1 MGKISGIKPF
11 ENVDA
16 VLFDM
21 DGTLVDF
28 FGDAERALAKS
39 MRRHDL
45 MPDDWE
51 TFFAGYVEAAIARY
65 QDYAAGRIT
74 RDQMRRRRV
83 AEALGQIGQSP
94 AKVESLVDDY
104 LRVLNRE
111 VTPIP
116 GAAEVVAQLATRYRL
131 GVVTNGFVDTA
142 RQRLERAVLIEHF
155 EAVVVSEELGIHKP
169 EAAVFAEALRR
180 LGATPDRS
188 AFVGDSLEHDVAG
201 ARAISM
207 RAIYYRGDSSS
218 QGPLEPEPDLI
229 ISDLRDLLTVL

>member
-1 MGKISGIKPF
+1 MGKDHGIRQF

-28 FGDAERALAKS
+28 FGDAERALTKA

-45 MPDDWE
+45 MPHDWE

-83 AEALGQIGQSP
+83 TEALGQIGQSP
-94 AKVESLVDDY
+94 AKVESVVADY
-104 LRVLNRE
+104 LHVLNRE
-111 VTPIP
+111 VTLTP
-116 GAAEVVAQLATRYRL
+116 GAGDVVARLAARYRL
-131 GVVTNGFVDTA
+131 GVVTNGFVDTST
-142 RQRLERAVLIEHF
+142 QRLERAGLMGHF
-155 EAVVVSEELGIHKP
+155 QAVVVSEELGIHKP

-180 LGATPDRS
+180 LAATAERS
-188 AFVGDSLEHDVAG
+188 VFVGDSLEHDVAG
-201 ARAISM
+201 ARAIGM
-207 RAIYYRGDSSS
+207 RAIYYRRDGSSE
-218 QGPLEPEPDLI
+218 GPLEPEPDLV
-229 ISDLRDLLTVL
+229 ISDLRNLLTVL

>member
-1 MGKISGIKPF
+1 MGKPPGISQF
-11 ENVDA
+11 ENVEA

-28 FGDAERALAKS
+28 FGDAERALAKA

-83 AEALGQIGQSP
+83 TEALEQIGQSP

-104 LRVLNRE
+104 LHVLNRE
-111 VTPIP
+111 VTLTP
-116 GAAEVVAQLATRYRL
+116 GAAEVVARLATRYRL

-142 RQRLERAVLIEHF
+142 TQRLERTGLIGHF

-180 LGATPDRS
+180 LGTTAQRS
-188 AFVGDSLEHDVAG
+188 VFVGDSLEHDVAG
-201 ARAISM
+201 ARAIGM
-207 RAIYYRGDSSS
+207 PAIYYRRDGNS
-218 QGPLEPEPDLI
+218 QGPFDPEPDLV
-229 ISDLRDLLTVL
+229 ISDLTELLTVL